1 MIALTGGKILTMC
14 GKNLDYGTILVRNN
28 KIWAVGRNPDIPP
41 GCRVI
46 DVTGK
51 IITPGLI
58 DAHTHLGVESEGM
71 GWAGTDVNERSE
83 PITPGMHTLDAI
95 NPADLGLLE
104 AYQGGVTTVMVAPGS
119 ANPIGGQCVI
129 LKTAPKPIVEQMLLQ
144 RYAGLKI
151 AFGENPKRVY
161 GADRQKM
168 PVSRMATA
176 ALIREALWKARH
188 HLAKQDD
195 KDFNYDLGLEA
206 IAKVLRKEMPLRAHA
221 HRADD
226 IVSAIRIAR
235 EFDVD
240 LIIEHGTEAYLV
252 ADMLAAEKIPVV
264 LGPTLSTRS
273 KLELKDKT
281 METPALLYR
290 HGVPFAMMS
299 DHPVTPSCFLSV
311 YAGLATRYG
320 LPVHQALKMVTC
332 DAARILGLDDRIG
345 SLAPG
350 MDADLVVW
358 SEDPLMLSARP
369 EIVMVD
375 GRIDFLQEK
384 ALAE

>member
-14 GKNLDYGTILVRNN
+14 GKTLDPGTIITRSS
-28 KIWAVGRNPDIPP
+28 KIWAVGRNLDIPP

-46 DVTGK
+46 DATGK
-51 IITPGLI
+51 VITPGLI

-71 GWAGTDVNERSE
+71 GWAGSDVNERSE
-83 PITPGMHTLDAI
+83 PVTPGLHVLDAI

-119 ANPIGGQCVI
+119 ANPIGGQCAL
-129 LKTAPKPIVEQMLLQ
+129 LKTAPRATVEQMLLQ

-161 GADRQKM
+161 GADRKKM

-176 ALIREALWKARH
+176 ALIRETFWKARQY
-188 HLAKQDD
+188 LLEQQE
-195 KDFNYDLGLEA
+195 KDSKYDMGLEA
-206 IAKVLRKEMPLRAHA
+206 VARVLRREMPLRAHA

-226 IVSAIRIAR
+226 IVTAIRIAR
-235 EFDVD
+235 EFGVD
-240 LIIEHGTEAYLV
+240 IIIEHGTEAYLV
-252 ADMLAAEKIPVV
+252 ADLLAAEQIPVV

-273 KLELKDKT
+273 KVELKDKT
-281 METPALLYR
+281 MDSPALLYR
-290 HGVPFAMMS
+290 QGVLFTMMS
-299 DHPVTPSCFLSV
+299 DHPVTHSCFLSL
-311 YAGLATRYG
+311 YAGLSTRYG
-320 LPVHQALKMVTC
+320 LPAQQALRMVTC
-332 DAARILGLDDRIG
+332 DAARILGLADRIG

-350 MDADLVVW
+350 LDADLVVW
-358 SEDPLMLSARP
+358 SQDPLLLSARP

-375 GRIDFLQEK
+375 GEIDFLQATEQY
-384 ALAE
+384 

>member
-14 GKNLDYGTILVRNN
+14 GKNHDHGTILVRSN
-28 KIWAVGRNPDIPP
+28 KILAVGKNPDIPSD
-41 GCRVI
+41 CRVI

-83 PITPGMHTLDAI
+83 PVTPGIHTLDAI

-104 AYQGGVTTVMVAPGS
+104 AYQGGVTTVMIAPGS
-119 ANPIGGQCVI
+119 ANPVGGQCVL

-144 RYAGLKI
+144 RFAGLKI

-161 GADRQKM
+161 GAERKKM

-176 ALIREALWKARH
+176 ALIREALWDARH
-188 HLAKQDD
+188 YLAKQDS
-195 KDFNYDLGLEA
+195 KDFNYNLGMEA

-235 EFDVD
+235 EFDVE

-252 ADMLAAEKIPVV
+252 ADMLAAEKVPVV

-281 METPALLYR
+281 METPAILYQ
-290 HGVPFAMMS
+290 HGVAFAMMS

-320 LPVHQALKMVTC
+320 LPVHHALKMVTC
-332 DAARILGLDDRIG
+332 DAARILGLADRIG

-358 SEDPLMLSARP
+358 SDHPLMLSARP

-384 ALAE
+384 AMC

>member
-14 GKNLDYGTILVRNN
+14 GKTLDRGTIIVRSDKIRAVGSNLD
-28 KIWAVGRNPDIPP
+28 IPSA
-41 GCRVI
+41 CRVI

-58 DAHTHLGVESEGM
+58 DAHTHLGIESEGM
-71 GWAGTDVNERSE
+71 GWAGSDVNERSE
-83 PITPGMHTLDAI
+83 PVTPGLHALDAI

-119 ANPIGGQCVI
+119 ANPIGGQCVL
-129 LKTAPKPIVEQMLLQ
+129 LKTAPRATVEQMLLQ

-161 GADRQKM
+161 GADRKKM

-176 ALIREALWKARH
+176 ALIREAFWQSRQYL
-188 HLAKQDD
+188 QQQGE
-195 KDFNYDLGLEA
+195 KDFKYNMGLEA
-206 IAKVLRKEMPLRAHA
+206 IARVLRREMPLRAHA

-226 IVSAIRIAR
+226 IITAIRIAR
-235 EFDVD
+235 EFDVEI
-240 LIIEHGTEAYLV
+240 IIEHGTEAYLV
-252 ADMLAAEKIPVV
+252 ADLLAAEKIPVV

-273 KLELKDKT
+273 KVELKDKT
-281 METPALLYR
+281 MESPALLYR
-290 HGVPFAMMS
+290 QGVAFTMMS
-299 DHPVTPSCFLSV
+299 DHPVTPSCFLSL
-311 YAGLATRYG
+311 YAGLSTRYG
-320 LPVHQALKMVTC
+320 LPARQALRMITC
-332 DAARILGLDDRIG
+332 DAARILGLADRIG

-350 MDADLVVW
+350 LDADLVVW
-358 SEDPLMLSARP
+358 SEDPLIMSARP

-375 GRIDFLQEK
+375 GEIDFLQ
-384 ALAE
+384 AND

>member
-14 GKNLDYGTILVRNN
+14 GKSLEHGTILVRNS
-28 KIWAVGRNPDIPP
+28 KIASVGKNIDIPS
-41 GCRVI
+41 GCRII

-58 DAHTHLGVESEGM
+58 DAHTHLGIENEGM
-71 GWAGTDVNERSE
+71 GWAGSDVNERSE
-83 PITPGMHTLDAI
+83 PVTPGMHALDAI

-104 AYQGGVTTVMVAPGS
+104 AYQGGITTVMVAPGS
-119 ANPIGGQCVI
+119 ANPIAGQCVL
-129 LKTAPKPIVEQMLLQ
+129 LKTMPKPTVEQTLLR

-161 GADRQKM
+161 GAERRKM

-176 ALIREALWKARH
+176 ALIREAFWKARQY
-188 HLAKQDD
+188 LASQKE
-195 KDFNYDLGLEA
+195 KEWKYDMGMEA

-226 IVSAIRIAR
+226 IVTAVRIAQ

-240 LIIEHGTEAYLV
+240 IIIEHGTEAYLV
-252 ADMLAAEKIPVV
+252 AELLAVSEIPVI

-273 KLELKDKT
+273 KVELKDKT
-281 METPALLYR
+281 MESPVLLYR
-290 HGVPFAMMS
+290 QGVSFAMMS
-299 DHPVTPSCFLSV
+299 DHPVTPSCFLPV
-311 YAGLATRYG
+311 YAGLSTRYG
-320 LPVHQALKMVTC
+320 LPEQQALKMITC
-332 DAARILGLDDRIG
+332 DAAKILGIDDRVG

-358 SEDPLMLSARP
+358 SKDPLHTSAYP

-375 GRIDFLQEK
+375 GQSDFFGS
-384 ALAE
+384 

>member
-14 GKNLDYGTILVRNN
+14 SKSLDHGTVLVRNS
-28 KIWAVGRNPDIPP
+28 KIWAVGKNIDISPE
-41 GCRVI
+41 CRVI

-51 IITPGLI
+51 VITPGLI
-58 DAHTHLGVESEGM
+58 DAHTHLGIENEGM
-71 GWAGTDVNERSE
+71 GWAGSDDNERSE
-83 PITPGMHTLDAI
+83 PVTPSMHALDAI

-104 AYQGGVTTVMVAPGS
+104 AYQGGVTTVMVTPGS
-119 ANPIGGQCVI
+119 ANPIGGQCVL
-129 LKTAPKPIVEQMLLQ
+129 LKTAPKPTVEQMLLK

-161 GADRQKM
+161 GVYQKKK

-176 ALIREALWKARH
+176 ALIREAFWKARRYMESQ
-188 HLAKQDD
+188 KE
-195 KDFNYDLGLEA
+195 KEWKYDMGMEA

-226 IVSAIRIAR
+226 IVTAVRIAQ

-240 LIIEHGTEAYLV
+240 IIIEHGTEAYLI
-252 ADMLAAEKIPVV
+252 AELLSVEGIPVI

-273 KLELKDKT
+273 KVELKDKT
-281 METPALLYR
+281 MESPVLLYR
-290 HGVPFAMMS
+290 HGVSFAMMS
-299 DHPVTPSCFLSV
+299 DHPVTPSCFLSL

-320 LPVHQALKMVTC
+320 LPVYQALKMITC
-332 DAARILGLDDRIG
+332 DAAKILGLDNRIG

-358 SEDPLMLSARP
+358 SENPLSISARP

-375 GRIDFLQEK
+375 GQIDFFRSYCP
-384 ALAE
+384 AD

>member
-14 GKNLDYGTILVRNN
+14 SKSLDHGTVLVRNS
-28 KIWAVGRNPDIPP
+28 KIWAVGKNIDIPP
-41 GCRVI
+41 GYRII

-58 DAHTHLGVESEGM
+58 DAHTHLGIESEGM
-71 GWAGTDVNERSE
+71 GWAGSDVNERSE
-83 PITPGMHTLDAI
+83 PVTPGMHALDAI

-104 AYQGGVTTVMVAPGS
+104 AYQGGITTVMVAPGS
-119 ANPIGGQCVI
+119 ANPIGGQCVL
-129 LKTAPKPIVEQMLLQ
+129 LKTAPKPTVEQMLLK

-161 GADRQKM
+161 GADQKRM
-168 PVSRMATA
+168 PVSRMANA
-176 ALIREALWKARH
+176 ALIREAFWKARQYM
-188 HLAKQDD
+188 ASQRE
-195 KDFNYDLGLEA
+195 KDFKYDMGMEA

-226 IVSAIRIAR
+226 IITAIRIAQ

-240 LIIEHGTEAYLV
+240 IIIEHGTEAYLITELLSV
-252 ADMLAAEKIPVV
+252 EKIPVI

-273 KLELKDKT
+273 KVELKDKT
-281 METPALLYR
+281 MESPVLLYR
-290 HGVPFAMMS
+290 HGVSFAMMS
-299 DHPVTPSCFLSV
+299 DHPVTPSCFLSL

-320 LPVHQALKMVTC
+320 LPAHQALKMITC
-332 DAARILGLDDRIG
+332 DAAKILGIDNRIG

-358 SEDPLMLSARP
+358 SEDPLIVSAHP

-375 GRIDFLQEK
+375 GQIDFLQE
-384 ALAE
+384 LVPG